1 MDDNGNEIARS
12 NETLPDT
19 KTEARNYKEFL
30 GEELGNV
37 RVKTFTFEPGEL
49 GSCKNDD
56 GTNNAEVLALAKACG
71 YGKSIPEGD
80 QCCLD
85 YGCDA
90 DCQW

>member
-1 MDDNGNEIARS
+1 MFIPTRMVHVN
-12 NETLPDT
+12 
-19 KTEARNYKEFL
+19 L
-30 GEELGNV
+30 GEHATTTINYIQ
-37 RVKTFTFEPGEL
+37 TFTFEPGEL

-71 YGKSIPEGD
+71 NGKSIPEGD